1 EGEIRDEIKRQ
12 EKRSALAQLSGFV
25 KNVWNDSGVSIKLY
39 VTTGS
44 LQTAIDKLH
53 RSKNLDLIFT
63 GVTSTNWIERIF
75 MQSTALRLSNEIDKM
90 IVALPDKFKNTDFEN
105 MQVAVA
111 PQFPLNED
119 AFQQLVSIT
128 APVGKTLS
136 FFSVL

>member
-1 EGEIRDEIKRQ
+1 DFSEHSKTLLRFAGNWAKSVNAELLVVNQVFSVAPAMGEGEIRDEIKRQ

-90 IVALPDKFKNTDFEN
+90 IVALP
-105 MQVAVA
+105 
-111 PQFPLNED
+111 
-119 AFQQLVSIT
+119 
-128 APVGKTLS
+128 
-136 FFSVL
+136 